1 MEAQDQSASKVRFWR
16 GLSVWLTD
24 LHLLIVSSRGRERK
38 QSFSFSSYKATNSI
52 SGASQVLLVVKN
64 PPANAADIRD
74 TVPSLGQEDPLEK
87 EMATYSNILAW
98 KIPRTES
105 LMGYSPWGRKES
117 GTAKHA
123 CNPIIRVPPSWLH
136 LTPTIPQRLI
146 FKNHHIRGSTYE
158 Y

>member
-1 MEAQDQSASKVRFWR
+1 MQSGA
-16 GLSVWLTD
+16 TM
-24 LHLLIVSSRGRERK
+24 SSMTREK
-38 QSFSFSSYKATNSI
+38 ELPPKHW
-52 SGASQVLLVVKN
+52 ASQVALLVKN

-105 LMGYSPWGRKES
+105 LTGYSPWGRKES

-123 CNPIIRVPPSWLH
+123 CNPIIRVPPS
-136 LTPTIPQRLI
+136 
-146 FKNHHIRGSTYE
+146 
-158 Y
+158 

>member
-87 EMATYSNILAW
+87 EMATYSIILAW
-98 KIPRTES
+98 RVACTEEPS
-105 LMGYSPWGRKES
+105 RLHPWG
-117 GTAKHA
+117 
-123 CNPIIRVPPSWLH
+123 NRVR
-136 LTPTIPQRLI
+136 QD
-146 FKNHHIRGSTYE
+146 
-158 Y
+158 